1 MTPES
6 NSPLSSAQTS
16 AQGADRKTGPTK
28 DPEIVTATRE
38 EIAELLTLARTSFPA
53 KQYELLEGVLGTFVH
68 VMLKLQDAK
77 TSLKRFQRMLF
88 GARTE
93 RKRNVLERT
102 AESTTASAGAEG
114 GIDATG
120 ESAPDA
126 PARPRRPGHG
136 RNAAAAYSGAAV
148 VECEH
153 TELESGDRCPNCDKG
168 KVYDSPPKALVK
180 VVGQAPLGATVY
192 RVQRLRCRLCDA
204 VFTAALPP
212 EVAALPKYDSSCAS
226 MIALL
231 RYGSGLPNYRLQ
243 GLQASLYMP
252 LPDATQWE
260 IVSKAAPAPRAVFH
274 ALIVQA
280 AQAPLLHNDD
290 TPMRVL
296 ELMAERKRAE
306 ADGVKPAA
314 LAINTSGLVAVLE
327 KYKVVLFFTGHDHA
341 GKNMER
347 VLAHRAEQLQPA
359 MQMCDALAANV
370 SGEFTTILAN
380 CLAHGRRQVVDV
392 ADKFPEAAR
401 RVIEDLAEVYKHD
414 AQCREQQLAPE
425 QRLSVHQ
432 EHSKPI
438 MDALLRWTNEQF
450 EQRLV
455 EPNSGL
461 GKALRYLVNHWSE
474 LTLFLRKAGAPLD
487 NNVCEQALKRAVL
500 HRKGSM
506 FYKTMTG
513 AEVGD
518 VYMSLIHTCR
528 LCDVNPL
535 DYLNALQRRA
545 ADVIANAS
553 MWLPWNFREQ
563 LASAS

>member
-1 MTPES
+1 M
-6 NSPLSSAQTS
+6 
-16 AQGADRKTGPTK
+16 K
-28 DPEIVTATRE
+28 DPEVVTATRE
-38 EIAELLTLARTSFPA
+38 EIDELLTLARTSFPK

-68 VMLKLQDAK
+68 LMLKLQNAK
-77 TSLKRFQRMLF
+77 TSFKRLQRMLF

-93 RKRNVLERT
+93 HKRNVLEQVT
-102 AESTTASAGAEG
+102 EQATAGAAVEG
-114 GIDATG
+114 GIDVADVPA
-120 ESAPDA
+120 SQAPD
-126 PARPRRPGHG
+126 RPRRPGHG
-136 RNAAAAYSGAAV
+136 RNAAAAYSGAPI

-153 TELESGDRCPNCDKG
+153 TELTSGDRCPQCDKG
-168 KVYDSPPKALVK
+168 RVYDSPPKSLVK
-180 VVGQAPLGATVY
+180 VVGQAPLAATVY

-204 VFTAALPP
+204 VFNAPLPAA
-212 EVAALPKYDSSCAS
+212 VAALPKYDSSCAS

-231 RYGSGLPNYRLQ
+231 RYGSGMPNYRLE
-243 GLQASLYMP
+243 GLQASLYIP

-260 IVSKAAPAPRAVFH
+260 IVSKACPAPRAVFQE
-274 ALIVQA
+274 LIRQA
-280 AQAPLLHNDD
+280 AQAPLLHSDD

-306 ADGVKPAA
+306 ASGVKPTA

-327 KYKVVLFFTGHDHA
+327 KYKVVLFFTGHAHA

-347 VLAHRAEQLQPA
+347 VLAHRAEALQPA
-359 MQMCDALAANV
+359 MQMCDALASNV
-370 SGEFTTILAN
+370 AGEFTTILAN
-380 CLAHGRRQVVDV
+380 CLAHGRRQLSDI
-392 ADKFPEAAR
+392 AEHFPEAAR

-414 AQCREQQLAPE
+414 AQCRDQQLSPE
-425 QRLSVHQ
+425 QRLAVHQ
-432 EHSKPI
+432 AHSKPI
-438 MDALLRWTNEQF
+438 MDGLKTWMDEQF
-450 EQRLV
+450 GQRRV

-461 GKALRYLVNHWSE
+461 GKALRYLINHWSE

-506 FYKTMTG
+506 FYKTVTG

-528 LCDVNPL
+528 LCGVNPL

-545 ADVIANAS
+545 ADVIANAAL
-553 MWLPWNFREQ
+553 WLPWNFREQ
-563 LASAS
+563 LAGVS